1 MIANNLK
8 DLQKI
13 LQEKITKAL
22 ENEVTNKVKDVMVK
36 HIEDDVYSKY
46 TPNPNSQNS
55 YDRRGVN
62 EGLADASNIGGVMV
76 SDTLEVFNAAVANP
90 DIYIDGNA
98 YQSQNKGE
106 YLTPIIEYGQGYDFS
121 NDGNSGYEKPRP
133 FVKNTR
139 DELKQ
144 TKVHVKALKQGLKN
158 QGVNV
163 D

>member
-1 MIANNLK
+1 MTVNNLK
-8 DLQKI
+8 DLQKT
-13 LQEKITKAL
+13 LQLKITKAL

-46 TPNPNSQNS
+46 TPSRTSQNS
-55 YDRRGVN
+55 YDRRGID
-62 EGLADASNIGGVMV
+62 EGLADPSNIGGVMV
-76 SDTLEVFNAAVANP
+76 GDTLEVFNATVGNP
-90 DIYIDGNA
+90 DITINDVT
-98 YQSQNKGE
+98 YQSQNEGE

-144 TKVHVKALKQGLKN
+144 TKTHVKALKQGLKN
-158 QGVNV
+158 QGINV